1 MSNFNVT
8 RLSGQRALVQDT
20 SGTHQAI
27 LDTAQWDEIKHR
39 LAHDDAE
46 KDFGAAVEEFFKP
59 LEEAI
64 NLAEEKLAAT
74 LPKMDPAFTVEIS
87 IGRGNNRVLWHEI
100 GPEVEGVEGT
110 PAVTFVLNHDSA
122 VLRILESSD
131 HSRLIW
137 VGNTIEI
144 LAA

>member
-8 RLSGQRALVQDT
+8 RLSGQRALVQEPG
-20 SGTHQAI
+20 GTHQAI

-39 LAHDDAE
+39 LAHVDAE

-59 LEEAI
+59 LVEACD
-64 NLAEEKLAAT
+64 LAEEKLAAT
-74 LPKMDPAFTVEIS
+74 LPKTDPAFTVEIA
-87 IGRGNNRVLWHEI
+87 
-100 GPEVEGVEGT
+100 PAVEGVEGA
-110 PAVTFVLNHDSA
+110 PAVAFVLNHDSA
-122 VLRILESSD
+122 VLRILESGD

>member
-8 RLSGQRALVQDT
+8 RLSGQRALVQDI

-59 LEEAI
+59 LVEACD
-64 NLAEEKLAAT
+64 LAEEKLAAT
-74 LPKMDPAFTVEIS
+74 LPKTDPAFTVEIAPAVDS
-87 IGRGNNRVLWHEI
+87 
-100 GPEVEGVEGT
+100 VEGT

-122 VLRILESSD
+122 VLRILESGD

>member
-8 RLSGQRALVQDT
+8 RLSGQRALVQDL

-46 KDFGAAVEEFFKP
+46 KAFGAAVEEFFKP

-74 LPKMDPAFTVEIS
+74 LPKTDPAFTVEIA
-87 IGRGNNRVLWHEI
+87 
-100 GPEVEGVEGT
+100 PAVEGVEGT
-110 PAVTFVLNHDSA
+110 PAVAFVLNHDSA

>member
-8 RLSGQRALVQDT
+8 RLSGQRALVHDVSNT
-20 SGTHQAI
+20 RRAI

-39 LAHDDAE
+39 LAYVDAE

-59 LEEAI
+59 LVEASD
-64 NLAEEKLAAT
+64 LAEEKLAAT
-74 LPKMDPAFTVEIS
+74 LPKTDPAFTVEIA
-87 IGRGNNRVLWHEI
+87 
-100 GPEVEGVEGT
+100 PAVEGVEGT

-122 VLRILESSD
+122 VLRILESGD

-137 VGNTIEI
+137 VGDTIEI

>member
-64 NLAEEKLAAT
+64 NLAEEKL
-74 LPKMDPAFTVEIS
+74 PKTDPAFTVEIAPAVDS
-87 IGRGNNRVLWHEI
+87 
-100 GPEVEGVEGT
+100 VEGA

-122 VLRILESSD
+122 VLRILESGD

-137 VGNTIEI
+137 VGDTIEI

>member
-74 LPKMDPAFTVEIS
+74 LPKTDPAFTVEIA
-87 IGRGNNRVLWHEI
+87 
-100 GPEVEGVEGT
+100 
-110 PAVTFVLNHDSA
+110 PAHAVVPAAPVVTFGLVPAAA
-122 VLRILESSD
+122 VLRFLESGD

-137 VGNTIEI
+137 VGDTIEI

>member
-8 RLSGQRALVQDT
+8 RLAGQRALVQDA
-20 SGTHQAI
+20 SDTHRAI
-27 LDTAQWDEIKHR
+27 LYTAEWDEVKHR

-64 NLAEEKLAAT
+64 NQAEEKLAAT
-74 LPKMDPAFTVEIS
+74 LPKTDPAFTVEIA
-87 IGRGNNRVLWHEI
+87 
-100 GPEVEGVEGT
+100 PEVEGVEGT
-110 PAVTFVLNHDSA
+110 QAVTFALSHDSA
-122 VLRILESSD
+122 VLRILESGD

>member
-8 RLSGQRALVQDT
+8 RLSGQRALVQEPG
-20 SGTHQAI
+20 GTHQAL
-27 LDTAQWDEIKHR
+27 LDTTQWDDIKHR

-59 LEEAI
+59 LVEAC

-74 LPKMDPAFTVEIS
+74 LPKTDPAFTVEIA
-87 IGRGNNRVLWHEI
+87 
-100 GPEVEGVEGT
+100 PAVEGVEGA

-122 VLRILESSD
+122 VLRILESGD

-137 VGNTIEI
+137 MGDTIGI

>member
-8 RLSGQRALVQDT
+8 RLSVQRALVQDT

-27 LDTAQWDEIKHR
+27 LDTAEWDEIKHR
-39 LAHDDAE
+39 LAHDDAV
-46 KDFGAAVEEFFKP
+46 KDFGAAVEEFYKP

-64 NLAEEKLAAT
+64 SQAEEKLAAT
-74 LPKMDPAFTVEIS
+74 LPKTDPAFTVEIA
-87 IGRGNNRVLWHEI
+87 
-100 GPEVEGVEGT
+100 PEVEGVEGT
-110 PAVTFVLNHDSA
+110 PAVTFALSHDSA
-122 VLRILESSD
+122 VLRILESGD

>member
-8 RLSGQRALVQDT
+8 RLAGQRALVQDA
-20 SGTHQAI
+20 SDTHRAI
-27 LDTAQWDEIKHR
+27 LYTAEWDEVKHR

-64 NLAEEKLAAT
+64 NQAEEKLAAT
-74 LPKMDPAFTVEIS
+74 LPKTDPAFTVEIA
-87 IGRGNNRVLWHEI
+87 
-100 GPEVEGVEGT
+100 PEVEGVEGT
-110 PAVTFVLNHDSA
+110 QAVTFALSQDSA
-122 VLRILESSD
+122 VLRILESGD

>member
-8 RLSGQRALVQDT
+8 RLSGQRALVQEPG
-20 SGTHQAI
+20 GTHQAL
-27 LDTAQWDEIKHR
+27 LDTTQWDDIKHR

-59 LEEAI
+59 LVEACD
-64 NLAEEKLAAT
+64 LAEEKLAAT
-74 LPKMDPAFTVEIS
+74 LPKTDPAFTVEIA
-87 IGRGNNRVLWHEI
+87 
-100 GPEVEGVEGT
+100 PAVEGVEGA

-122 VLRILESSD
+122 VLRILESGD

-137 VGNTIEI
+137 MGDTIGI

>member
-1 MSNFNVT
+1 MSIFNVT
-8 RLSGQRALVQDT
+8 HLSGQRALVQDA
-20 SGTHQAI
+20 SGTRWTV
-27 LDTAQWDEIKHR
+27 LDTTQWDEIKHR

-59 LEEAI
+59 LVEACD
-64 NLAEEKLAAT
+64 LAEEKLAAT
-74 LPKMDPAFTVEIS
+74 LPKTDPAFTVEIT
-87 IGRGNNRVLWHEI
+87 
-100 GPEVEGVEGT
+100 PAVEGVEGAS
-110 PAVTFVLNHDSA
+110 AVTFVLNHDSA
-122 VLRILESSD
+122 VLRILESGD

>member
-8 RLSGQRALVQDT
+8 RLSGQRALVQEPG
-20 SGTHQAI
+20 GTHQAL
-27 LDTAQWDEIKHR
+27 LDTTQWDDIKHR
-39 LAHDDAE
+39 LAHNDAE

-59 LEEAI
+59 LVEAC

-74 LPKMDPAFTVEIS
+74 LPKTDPAFTVEIA
-87 IGRGNNRVLWHEI
+87 
-100 GPEVEGVEGT
+100 PAVEGVEGA

-122 VLRILESSD
+122 VLRILESGD

-137 VGNTIEI
+137 MGDTIGI

>member
-8 RLSGQRALVQDT
+8 YLSGQRALVQDVSDT
-20 SGTHQAI
+20 RQCV

-74 LPKMDPAFTVEIS
+74 LPKTDPAFTVEIT
-87 IGRGNNRVLWHEI
+87 
-100 GPEVEGVEGT
+100 PAVEGVEGT
-110 PAVTFVLNHDSA
+110 QAVTYVLNHDSA
-122 VLRILESSD
+122 VLRIIESGD

>member
-20 SGTHQAI
+20 SGAHQAI
-27 LDTAQWDEIKHR
+27 LYTAEWDEVKHR

-59 LEEAI
+59 LVEAC
-64 NLAEEKLAAT
+64 NQAEEKLAAT
-74 LPKMDPAFTVEIS
+74 LPKTDPAFTVEIAPA
-87 IGRGNNRVLWHEI
+87 VD
-100 GPEVEGVEGT
+100 GVEGT
-110 PAVTFVLNHDSA
+110 PEVTFVLSHDSA

>member
-8 RLSGQRALVQDT
+8 RLSGQRALVQDA

-27 LDTAQWDEIKHR
+27 LYTAEWEEVKHR

-59 LEEAI
+59 LVEAC

-74 LPKMDPAFTVEIS
+74 LPKTDPAFTVEIA
-87 IGRGNNRVLWHEI
+87 
-100 GPEVEGVEGT
+100 PAVEGVEGA
-110 PAVTFVLNHDSA
+110 PAVTFALSHDSA
-122 VLRILESSD
+122 VLRILESGD

-137 VGNTIEI
+137 VGDSIEI